1 MAAHTCAASPPLI
14 QSTSVLRGGKL
25 LHTIPTP
32 CLHLSF
38 PPVQN
43 AKNCLREGAL
53 AKFLD
58 LVVW

>member
-1 MAAHTCAASPPLI
+1 MHAATDLPLPLPMLKPCMTHKARPPVILAA
-14 QSTSVLRGGKL
+14 
-25 LHTIPTP
+25 
-32 CLHLSF
+32 
-38 PPVQN
+38 VQN